1 VDSGTTLAYL
11 VEEAYDPF
19 VSSVSL
25 LIFLCFFFFKICLK
39 VSIAILTRWL
49 IKLKHNWCPV
59 SK

>member
-11 VEEAYDPF
+11 VDEAYDPF

-25 LIFLCFFFFKICLK
+25 LFFLFFFPEI
-39 VSIAILTRWL
+39 VWL
-49 IKLKHNWCPV
+49 NRQDGLVKLKHNWCPV

>member
-25 LIFLCFFFFKICLK
+25 LIFLCFFFFQNLFKSEYSYTDK
-39 VSIAILTRWL
+39 MG
-49 IKLKHNWCPV
+49 
-59 SK
+59 

>member
-25 LIFLCFFFFKICLK
+25 LIFLCFFFFQNLFKIEYSYTDK
-39 VSIAILTRWL
+39 MG
-49 IKLKHNWCPV
+49 
-59 SK
+59 